1 MGRDTQVEELRSVDP
16 ATLEELG
23 VVPVS
28 PPEEVSEAVA
38 EARVAADRWS
48 QSSFAERRELLG
60 AVAQEVLARAD
71 LLTATVTAETGKP
84 LVESYTAELFVSLDN
99 IVWAAS
105 NAPRVLRPERL
116 RFTQPLLRHKRGWL
130 LYEPLGVIGAISP
143 WNFPLGIPLTQVAF
157 AVARGQ
163 RGGAQAVGADAA
175 VRHLG
180 GADLPGGRR
189 A

>member
-28 PPEEVSEAVA
+28 PSEEVSEAVA

-71 LLTATVTAETGKP
+71 LLTATVTAETRKSEGV
-84 LVESYTAELFVSLDN
+84 LCVFVREVRDMIEDLRGLLFRDAILFSDRCCEL
-99 IVWAAS
+99 
-105 NAPRVLRPERL
+105 RL
-116 RFTQPLLRHKRGWL
+116 REGFSH
-130 LYEPLGVIGAISP
+130 S
-143 WNFPLGIPLTQVAF
+143 
-157 AVARGQ
+157 
-163 RGGAQAVGADAA
+163 
-175 VRHLG
+175 
-180 GADLPGGRR
+180 
-189 A
+189 